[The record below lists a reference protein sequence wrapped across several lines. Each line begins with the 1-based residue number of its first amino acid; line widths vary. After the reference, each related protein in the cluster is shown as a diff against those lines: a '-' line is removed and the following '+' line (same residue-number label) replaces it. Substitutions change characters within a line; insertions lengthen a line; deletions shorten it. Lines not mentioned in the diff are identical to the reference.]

1 MERNGRCRGA
11 RAVSRLAAM
20 QEMGPDEVEARL
32 GARARVVRAG
42 RGEVPA
48 AVLVPLLRR
57 DGAAHVMLTLRQAA
71 MRRHGGQFAF
81 PGGRRDEG
89 DRDAV
94 HTALR
99 EAHEEVGL
107 DPAAVRVL
115 GMLDD
120 HSTSTGFVVTPV
132 VGWIPSGLRY
142 RLSEDEVAQVVELPL
157 AAFSALPRARTVAAQ
172 GHRRIV
178 LPFEVQG
185 HLVWGATA
193 AMLRELAAR
202 LAAR

>member
-1 MERNGRCRGA
+1 
-11 RAVSRLAAM
+11 M
-20 QEMGPDEVEARL
+20 QEIGPEEVEARL
-32 GARARVVRAG
+32 AARPRATRAG

-57 DGAAHVMLTLRQAA
+57 DGVAHVMLTQRQAS
-71 MRRHGGQFAF
+71 MRHHGGQFAF

-94 HTALR
+94 ATALR
-99 EAHEEVGL
+99 EAYEEVGL
-107 DPAAVRVL
+107 EPAAVRVL

-120 HSTSTGFVVTPV
+120 HVTSTGFVVTPV

-142 RLSEDEVAQVVELPL
+142 RVSAAEVAQVVELPL
-157 AAFSALPRARTVAAQ
+157 AAFSAPPRARTVAAS

-202 LAAR
+202 LSAR